1 MTKLW
6 CTWNQVKPK
15 RLEINREESM
25 LTKWRSSIDLLPPK
39 LYKQTCPP
47 NIYLVCDDVC
57 ECYSLSAWFAQV
69 VERLTSDPKVPGST
83 PGSVKLRQKVLNNY
97 KNTTNVSI

>member
-1 MTKLW
+1 
-6 CTWNQVKPK
+6 
-15 RLEINREESM
+15 M

-57 ECYSLSAWFAQV
+57 ECYSLSARFAQV

-83 PGSVKLRQKVLNNY
+83 PGSVKLRQKVLNILFMSHLVLLLL
-97 KNTTNVSI
+97 TTFNIVYNKQP